1 MASKHGKLCIMWGSC
16 ALSASASCAA
26 PCVPIMNAP
35 PHRSVP
41 SPTLPQGV
49 GLTELPHELLDK
61 SQLTRLDLMVNQLE
75 VRRRMTRLR

>member
-1 MASKHGKLCIMWGSC
+1 
-16 ALSASASCAA
+16 
-26 PCVPIMNAP
+26 MNAP